1 MVRMERQTGNGSDSV
16 AHEPTPVVVL
26 DDGAQFPIV
35 ATVDVDVLTHRTAA
49 LNQQLTGINRKK
61 TAKNVNYQAKM

>member
-16 AHEPTPVVVL
+16 THEPTTVVVL
-26 DDGAQFPIV
+26 DDGTQFPIV

-49 LNQQLTGINRKK
+49 NVEPKVIRNQQK
-61 TAKNVNYQAKM
+61 